1 MRVAQ
6 RMISRNYRRQVNS
19 SLKKQADTLERSES
33 GLKFKR
39 LSDDVAAGSRA
50 MHLQEERYQATQQL
64 ENTKDLIAEMKSV
77 DSNMDSIHS
86 VLQKVQ
92 ERMLMGMSE
101 DYGATAREVIAK
113 EIHSAK
119 EQILQFINNQFGGKY
134 LFAGTNNSTQ
144 PFTANEDGKLCF
156 NGIPVEQI
164 YKSTTDGKYYYDK
177 PVESKA
183 DDGTWVADAAETL
196 FKAAD
201 APNPDG
207 SITYTTANGGTSII
221 KNADGTWTDN
231 ATPPTPIGNPTG
243 VAVSEFNPDA
253 AGKSTLFATTDAAG
267 VTTYVDTVGTVKYV
281 KDANGEYTTFTDAN
295 NNVFTKVGDT
305 YEDAAGNPY
314 VKVDDTT
321 YKNEGSGAILDL
333 SKGPVATT
341 SPAVVPNSGDTY
353 ADIGLGLKIAGD
365 TTVDTRTA
373 FQVSFS
379 GLTLTGFAGYDK
391 VETITGKRGT
401 EVAGNIYDLLTQIE
415 GALHPVMD
423 KAGLD
428 DMHDQLVALTDNV
441 GLTRTD
447 LGNRMQYLEQ
457 TKDRLDDDITDM
469 TTLETDLISSDPAQE
484 AIKMKECEYVWLAV
498 MQLGSKVLPAS
509 LLDFMS

>member
-134 LFAGTNNSTQ
+134 LFAGTNNSVQ

-183 DDGTWVADAAETL
+183 DDGTWVELNGAL
-196 FKAAD
+196 YRAAD
-201 APNPDG
+201 KPNLDGGVTYTLLGGTTTITKNPDG
-207 SITYTTANGGTSII
+207 
-221 KNADGTWTDN
+221 KTWTDGTN
-231 ATPPTPIGNPTG
+231 PVTPTG
-243 VAVSEFNPDA
+243 VAVAEFKDS
-253 AGKSTLFATTDAAG
+253 AGGALYATTDANG
-267 VTTYVDTVGTVKYV
+267 VTTYVDSVGTERYV
-281 KDANGEYTTFTDAN
+281 QDSTGKYTTFSSNGVVYRWNAATSQYDGTD
-295 NNVFTKVGDT
+295 GST
-305 YEDAAGNPY
+305 YEDDGTGNFVY
-314 VKVDDTT
+314 TD
-321 YKNEGSGAILDL
+321 GSGATLDF
-333 SKGPVATT
+333 SDAPTPVTA
-341 SPAVVPNSGDTY
+341 PAIVPNSGDTY
-353 ADIGLGLKIAGD
+353 ADIGLGLKISGD

-391 VETITGKRGT
+391 VTPVFGKQHGT
-401 EVAGNIYDLLTQIE
+401 EVASNVYDLLTQIE
-415 GALHPVMD
+415 GALTPVMD

-428 DMHDQLVALTDNV
+428 DMFTQLVALTDNV

-457 TKDRLDDDITDM
+457 TEDRLQDDINDM

-498 MQLGSKVLPAS
+498 MQLGSKILPAS